1 MPSVSANSTV
11 RLNVLRLRLEYW
23 VSRPLFP
30 YVFGL
35 ALVGLTFKQFQRGAM
50 FGIMEILAFAL
61 VMIALGTG
69 RMLNSV
75 GSRRAVIVALIIF
88 SAFGA
93 SGLGAF
99 VGGAGPIMLREVLAF
114 GFSFMAVIAFI
125 AVAAGRE
132 AYALRAVGEVI
143 GWYCMLISIVSLTS
157 FGGPLWYY
165 ETRLQGLSDNPN
177 QIAFLALVGVALLG
191 LFGSYETRNS
201 LAIRL
206 FVPCAGCVA
215 AGTLSASDAFLLAL
229 LSVVAMAALV
239 LVIGA
244 LPSKSPAG
252 LAGKELRE
260 NPGNRRRALVL
271 LLLAC
276 SGILANKA
284 PDLVTLE
291 RLILIEN
298 PFFSTEHMPPLS
310 INGLKDAGGTQEH
323 TPSLSIDGL
332 KDAVGKQRHT
342 PSLSVNSLLETEG
355 GQGYHRLALWSNA
368 IRVILESP
376 FVGYGPGVHV
386 PSPADATLRTEAHNT
401 VLDLLVVF
409 GLAGTLPVIAVA
421 LYVTYRSWHN
431 RLLEII
437 LLAAAPLGVFSMFHF
452 LARQPLFWIVLFGC
466 AVAAGLLPNERS
478 RFLSGSI
485 PASKG

>member
-11 RLNVLRLRLEYW
+11 RLNVLRLWLECW

-50 FGIMEILAFAL
+50 FGIMELLVFAL
-61 VMIALGTG
+61 VLIALGTG

-75 GSRRAVIVALIIF
+75 GSRCAVIVAFIIF
-88 SAFGA
+88 SAFGV

-99 VGGAGPIMLREVLAF
+99 VGGAGPIMIREVLAF
-114 GFSFMAVIAFI
+114 GFSFMVVIAFI

-191 LFGSYETRNS
+191 LFGSHETRNS

-215 AGTLSASDAFLLAL
+215 AGTLSASDSFLLAL

-252 LAGKELRE
+252 LAGKELHE
-260 NPGNRRRALVL
+260 NPGNRRRTLVL

-276 SGILANKA
+276 SGILTIKA

-298 PFFSTEHMPPLS
+298 PFFSTEHTPSLP
-310 INGLKDAGGTQEH
+310 IDGLKDAGGTQ
-323 TPSLSIDGL
+323 G
-332 KDAVGKQRHT
+332 HT
-342 PSLSVNSLLETEG
+342 PSLSVKSLLETEG

-421 LYVTYRSWHN
+421 LYVAYRSWHN

-437 LLAAAPLGVFSMFHF
+437 LLAAAPLAVFSMFHF